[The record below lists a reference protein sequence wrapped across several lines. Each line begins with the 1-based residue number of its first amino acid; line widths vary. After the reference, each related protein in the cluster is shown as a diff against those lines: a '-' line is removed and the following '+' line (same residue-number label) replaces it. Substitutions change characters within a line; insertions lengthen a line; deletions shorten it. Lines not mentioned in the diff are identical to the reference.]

1 MKKIEVLTEKQ
12 WLDILDQI
20 YAVTLNGV
28 PKVSKP
34 VSEFADEYLEK
45 YKDSKIASQ
54 KLVNNQIL
62 KCTTSG
68 FLTGLG
74 GVLTIPIALPAN
86 ITSVI
91 YVQMRMIAAVAYLN
105 GYELNSDETQTFV
118 YACLAGVSLNK
129 VVKQTAVVFGVKVC
143 NTLVKK
149 LPGKVLTKINQK
161 VGFRLFT
168 KFGSKGLVNLGKLVP
183 VVGGVIGGTLD
194 FAETKVIANRAIK
207 WFVENDFS
215 DGKKDSEEIVENIQE
230 DDIVILDS
238 DFEVVE

>member
-1 MKKIEVLTEKQ
+1 M
-12 WLDILDQI
+12 
-20 YAVTLNGV
+20 
-28 PKVSKP
+28 
-34 VSEFADEYLEK
+34 
-45 YKDSKIASQ
+45 
-54 KLVNNQIL
+54 
-62 KCTTSG
+62 
-68 FLTGLG
+68 
-74 GVLTIPIALPAN
+74 
-86 ITSVI
+86 
-91 YVQMRMIAAVAYLN
+91 
-105 GYELNSDETQTFV
+105 NSDETQTFV

-129 VVKQTAVVFGVKVC
+129 VVKQAAVVFGVKVC
-143 NTLVKK
+143 NTLVKR

-161 VGFRLFT
+161 VGFRFIT
-168 KFGSKGLVNLGKLVP
+168 KFGTKGLVNLGKLVP

>member
-45 YKDSKIASQ
+45 YKDSKLASK

-86 ITSVI
+86 ITSVL

-105 GYELNSDETQTFV
+105 GYDLNGDETHSFV
-118 YACLAGVSLNK
+118 YACLVGISLNN
-129 VVKQTAVVFGVKVC
+129 VVKQTSIVFGVKVC

-168 KFGSKGLVNLGKLVP
+168 KFGTKGLVNLGKLVP

-215 DGKKDSEEIVENIQE
+215 EGKKDSDVIDESNQE
-230 DDIVILDS
+230 DDVVILDS

>member
-1 MKKIEVLTEKQ
+1 M
-12 WLDILDQI
+12 
-20 YAVTLNGV
+20 
-28 PKVSKP
+28 
-34 VSEFADEYLEK
+34 
-45 YKDSKIASQ
+45 DSKLASQ

-86 ITSVI
+86 ITSVL

-105 GYELNSDETQTFV
+105 GYDLNGDETHSFV
-118 YACLAGVSLNK
+118 YACLVGVSLNN
-129 VVKQTAVVFGVKVC
+129 VVKQSSIVFGVKVC

-149 LPGKVLTKINQK
+149 IPSKVLTKINQM
-161 VGFRLFT
+161 VGFRFIT
-168 KFGSKGLVNLGKLVP
+168 KFGKTGLVNLGKLFP

-230 DDIVILDS
+230 DDVVILDS

>member
-20 YAVTLNGV
+20 YSATLNGV

-34 VSEFADEYLEK
+34 VTEFADEYLNK
-45 YKDSKIASQ
+45 YKDRKIASQ
-54 KLVNNQIL
+54 KLINNQIL

-74 GVLTIPIALPAN
+74 GAITLPFTLPAN
-86 ITSVI
+86 LTSVL
-91 YVQMRMIAAVAYLN
+91 YVQMRMIAAVAYIN
-105 GYELNSDETQTFV
+105 GYDLKSDEIQTFV

-129 VVKQTAVVFGVKVC
+129 VVKKAAVDFGVKFC

-149 LPGKVLTKINQK
+149 LPAKVLTKINQK
-161 VGFRLFT
+161 VGFRLIT
-168 KFGSKGLVNLGKLVP
+168 KFGSKGLVNLGKLFP

-215 DGKKDSEEIVENIQE
+215 EGKKDIEVIDESNQE
-230 DDIVILDS
+230 DDVVILDS

>member
-45 YKDSKIASQ
+45 YKDSKLASK

-74 GVLTIPIALPAN
+74 GAITLPFALPAN
-86 ITSVI
+86 ITSVL

-105 GYELNSDETQTFV
+105 GYDLNGDETHSFV
-118 YACLAGVSLNK
+118 YACLVGVSLNN
-129 VVKQTAVVFGVKVC
+129 VVKQTSIVFGVKVC

-168 KFGSKGLVNLGKLVP
+168 KFGTKGLVNLGKLVP

-215 DGKKDSEEIVENIQE
+215 EGKKDSDVIDESNQE
-230 DDIVILDS
+230 DDVVILDS

>member
-1 MKKIEVLTEKQ
+1 MITAFKGENNYEKNEVLSEKQ
-12 WLDILDQI
+12 WLEVLDQI

-34 VSEFADEYLEK
+34 VSEFEDEYLEK

-105 GYELNSDETQTFV
+105 GYDLNSDETQTFV
-118 YACLAGVSLNK
+118 YACL
-129 VVKQTAVVFGVKVC
+129 
-143 NTLVKK
+143 
-149 LPGKVLTKINQK
+149 
-161 VGFRLFT
+161 
-168 KFGSKGLVNLGKLVP
+168 
-183 VVGGVIGGTLD
+183 
-194 FAETKVIANRAIK
+194 RAFLLIK
-207 WFVENDFS
+207 
-215 DGKKDSEEIVENIQE
+215 
-230 DDIVILDS
+230 
-238 DFEVVE
+238 

>member
-20 YAVTLNGV
+20 YAATLNGV
-28 PKVSKP
+28 PKVSKS

-105 GYELNSDETQTFV
+105 GYDLNSDETQTFV

-129 VVKQTAVVFGVKVC
+129 LVKQAAVVLVLRFV
-143 NTLVKK
+143 TL
-149 LPGKVLTKINQK
+149 
-161 VGFRLFT
+161 
-168 KFGSKGLVNLGKLVP
+168 
-183 VVGGVIGGTLD
+183 
-194 FAETKVIANRAIK
+194 
-207 WFVENDFS
+207 
-215 DGKKDSEEIVENIQE
+215 
-230 DDIVILDS
+230 
-238 DFEVVE
+238 